1 MVKRF
6 YPLLLLLTLLGT
18 LSLPVAAAN
27 EPDWLTEVAAKK
39 RQQPEAML
47 AVLQQHQSELA
58 GLSPELQAKWYY
70 LQAALLDALGRH
82 QQQQQA
88 AERGLAVLGE
98 RDALL
103 KVKLLYE
110 LGFAREMQTDYPAAL
125 QHYLAGMTLAEQLEN
140 EKYLLLGQIN
150 HAAMLSLQNND
161 QQALALLKD
170 TYQRAQQLNDEE
182 VLAEVMAE
190 LGLLYTSLGYDEEA
204 VSLLQQALAQ
214 YQQLGWPK
222 NQITVLYNLA
232 RTYSYLDRY
241 ELALQ
246 TYNQMLQQSQQL
258 QDHVNLY
265 HAYSGL
271 AIASMDAG
279 QHDAALSYMDKAEQ
293 YLPLL
298 QSSAH
303 VATHYYEKALMYK
316 KLQQVSLA
324 QQQVL
329 LAEQSL
335 NKDGLREDVA
345 SRLAIWHLKAQL
357 FAEQGEFEKAYHQ
370 LYDFV
375 AEYQDMR
382 NRENELAFEQ
392 IRAGFEHERQL
403 QQNRLLEQD
412 NELKALR
419 LKEAERDRQVQFLWL
434 AVLGSSTLVLLI
446 LLLWQLTRKKS
457 KYTATGADV
466 SGQTG

>member
-6 YPLLLLLTLLGT
+6 YPLLLLLTLLGM
-18 LSLPVAAAN
+18 LSLPSAAN
-27 EPDWLTEVAAKK
+27 TEPEWLAEVAAKK

-47 AVLQQHQSELA
+47 ALLQQHQTELA

-103 KVKLLYE
+103 RVKLLYE

-140 EKYLLLGQIN
+140 EEYLLLGQIN

-170 TYQRAQQLNDEE
+170 TYQRAQQLNDQE
-182 VLAEVMAE
+182 VLAEVTAE

-204 VSLLQQALAQ
+204 IGLLQQALEQ

-232 RTYSYLDRY
+232 RTYSYLGRY
-241 ELALQ
+241 ELSLQ
-246 TYNQMLQQSQQL
+246 TYSQMLQHSQQL
-258 QDHVNLY
+258 QDNVNLY

-271 AIASMDAG
+271 AIASIDAG
-279 QHDAALSYMDKAEQ
+279 QHEAALSYMDKAEQ
-293 YLPLL
+293 YLPQL

-316 KLQQVSLA
+316 KLQQISLA

-335 NKDGLREDVA
+335 DKDGLREDVA

-357 FAEQGEFEKAYHQ
+357 LAEQGEFEKAYHQ

-392 IRAGFEHERQL
+392 IRAGFEHERQ
-403 QQNRLLEQD
+403 QQQTRLLQQD
-412 NELKALR
+412 NEINALKLQQAKR
-419 LKEAERDRQVQFLWL
+419 SQQVQWLWL
-434 AVLGSSTLVLLI
+434 AILGCSTLVLLI
-446 LLLWQLTRKKS
+446 LLLWQLTRRSAKQQ
-457 KYTATGADV
+457 ATGA
-466 SGQTG
+466 SGSKQTG

>member
-1 MVKRF
+1 MKQF
-6 YPLLLLLTLLGT
+6 YPLFLLLMLFGM
-18 LSLPVAAAN
+18 LSQPCAAAT

-47 AVLQQHQSELA
+47 ALLQQHQTELA

-88 AERGLAVLGE
+88 AERGLAVLGQ

-103 KVKLLYE
+103 RVKLLYE

-125 QHYLAGMTLAEQLEN
+125 QHYLAGMALAEQLEN
-140 EKYLLLGQIN
+140 EKFLLLGQIN
-150 HAAMLSLQNND
+150 HAAMLSVQNND

-170 TYQRAQQLNDEE
+170 TYQRAQQLNDQE
-182 VLAEVMAE
+182 VLAEVTAE
-190 LGLLYTSLGYDEEA
+190 LGLLYTTLGYDEEA
-204 VSLLQQALAQ
+204 ISLLQQALAQ

-246 TYNQMLQQSQQL
+246 TYNQMLHQSQQL
-258 QDHVNLY
+258 QDNVNLY

-279 QHDAALSYMDKAEQ
+279 KHDAALSYMDKAEQ

-298 QSSAH
+298 QSNAH

-335 NKDGLREDVA
+335 NKEGLREDVA

-392 IRAGFEHERQL
+392 IRAGFEHERQ
-403 QQNRLLEQD
+403 QQQTRLLQQD
-412 NELKALR
+412 NEINALKLQQAKR
-419 LKEAERDRQVQFLWL
+419 SQQVQWLWL
-434 AVLGSSTLVLLI
+434 AILGCSTLVLLI
-446 LLLWQLTRKKS
+446 LLLWQLTRRSAKQQ
-457 KYTATGADV
+457 ATGA
-466 SGQTG
+466 SGSKQTG

>member
-1 MVKRF
+1 VNKHLSAIMF
-6 YPLLLLLTLLGT
+6 CTCMLLSQAAVATTL
-18 LSLPVAAAN
+18 
-27 EPDWLTEVAAKK
+27 PDWLVQVDEQKH
-39 RQQPEAML
+39 QQPEQML
-47 AVLQQHQSELA
+47 QLLQQHHAELENLA
-58 GLSPELQAKWYY
+58 PEVQANGYY
-70 LQAALLDALGRH
+70 QQAALMKALGRH
-82 QQQQQA
+82 QEQLEA
-88 AERGLAVLGE
+88 AEQGLALLGKE
-98 RDALL
+98 ASLL
-103 KVKLLYE
+103 KVDLLYQ

-392 IRAGFEHERQL
+392 IRAGFEHERQ
-403 QQNRLLEQD
+403 QQQTRLLQQD

-419 LKEAERDRQVQFLWL
+419 LKQAERDRQVQFLWL
-434 AVLGSSTLVLLI
+434 AVLGCSTLVLLI
-446 LLLWQLTRKKS
+446 LLLWQLTRKRTH
-457 KYTATGADV
+457 YTATGADV